1 MPKTR
6 RTKQNRSP
14 GRPYRNAVAHVVVQG
29 DAVQTSGIRGRTV
42 VSRVTDE
49 SGKRLSSVRL
59 TENVVQKPAVATAKP
74 IYAGRQ
80 YTGVARSRSYPYAGV
95 KRGGPAPDVG
105 LPVLTAGLLA
115 KAVKAVKRVV
125 VREAAE

>member
-80 YTGVARSRSYPYAGV
+80 YTGVARSRSYPYASV
-95 KRGGPAPDVG
+95 KRGAAPDAG